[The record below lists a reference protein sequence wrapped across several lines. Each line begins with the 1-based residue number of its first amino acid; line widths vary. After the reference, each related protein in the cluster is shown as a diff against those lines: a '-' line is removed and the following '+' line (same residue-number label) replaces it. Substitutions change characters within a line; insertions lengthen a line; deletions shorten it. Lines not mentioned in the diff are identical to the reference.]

1 MNSFHTRSS
10 ARKSILTII
19 CTFIPLFLLA
29 LLGLQ
34 IGLVAWLFF
43 EGILLVTFVFC
54 LFLAS
59 RTHWEIRFQGR
70 DLSLYNTGNHQSYH
84 VDNLTQSE
92 LVIRQS
98 PKQAQTDTCDLKIVD
113 FSFGI
118 YDVQN
123 CSKLRLYIQAN
134 IPEA

>member
-29 LLGLQ
+29 LLGLR
-34 IGLVAWLFF
+34 IGLAAWLFF

-54 LFLAS
+54 LFLVA

-84 VDNLTQSE
+84 IDSLTRSD
-92 LVIRQS
+92 LII
-98 PKQAQTDTCDLKIVD
+98 KQTEKQKQKDTCDLKIMD
-113 FSFGI
+113 THFGI
-118 YDVQN
+118 YDVQG
-123 CSKLRLYIQAN
+123 CGKLRQYIEAN
-134 IPEA
+134 IPE